1 MKKPFRQVGRILNL
15 YVRVCFSGCRMK
27 EKQEKKVV
35 IDNRKARHDFHI
47 LETFEAGMALQGT
60 EVKSLRGG
68 KANLNDA
75 YARIENGEVF
85 LYNMHISPYEQGNRF
100 NHDPKRTRKLLMHK
114 YEINKLF
121 ANVRE
126 KGLTLVP
133 VKIYF
138 SRGRAKTELALA
150 QGKKLYDKRQ
160 DMAAKDAKREMAR
173 VVKEQ
178 QRD

>member
-1 MKKPFRQVGRILNL
+1 
-15 YVRVCFSGCRMK
+15 MK
-27 EKQEKKVV
+27 EKQGIKIVT
-35 IDNRKARHDFHI
+35 DNRKAHHDFHI
-47 LETFEAGMALQGT
+47 LETFEAGIALQGT

-75 YARIENGEVF
+75 FARIENGEVF

-114 YEINKLF
+114 SEISKLF
-121 ANVRE
+121 GSVRE

-133 VKIYF
+133 LKVYF
-138 SRGRAKTELALA
+138 SKGRAKLELALA

-160 DMAAKDAKREMAR
+160 DMASKDAKREIDRA
-173 VVKEQ
+173 VKEQ
-178 QRD
+178 QRY